1 MKTLLTHFL
10 LLLSIVVHAQ
20 TVIPIGHAHND
31 YKQRHPLDA
40 ALSFGFTSIEVDVF
54 LVDKEIKVAHTK
66 LGLPFAKNLKDLY
79 LDPLKERLDGQEAGV
94 YGDSSILVL
103 MIDLKNNRWELLDML
118 ENLLKCYE
126 DLLVHNQQGELSWA
140 PLQILVSG
148 GPPMQWINAQRNGFI
163 FADWPLKGSYE
174 ESDRSS
180 YCTRRSARWSDYFEW
195 NGKGPISE
203 EELVLLEKLTT
214 ETHSIGQKVRF
225 WGIPETEAC
234 WSLLLE
240 YEVDWIN
247 VDALEEF
254 ALYYRA
260 NHLK

>member
-1 MKTLLTHFL
+1 MKALLTHFL
-10 LLLSIVVHAQ
+10 LLISIVGHAQ
-20 TVIPIGHAHND
+20 TVIPVGHAHND

-40 ALSFGFTSIEVDVF
+40 ALFFGFTSIEVDVF

-79 LDPLKERLDGQEAGV
+79 LDPLKERLDNQLAGV

-118 ENLLKCYE
+118 ENLLKDYE
-126 DLLVHNQQGELSWA
+126 HLLVHNQKGELNWA

-148 GPPMQWINAQRNGFI
+148 GPPMQWINAQKNGFI
-163 FADWPLKGSYE
+163 FADRPLKVSYDQ
-174 ESDRSS
+174 SDLNS
-180 YCTRRSARWSDYFEW
+180 YCIRRSARWSDYFEW
-195 NGKGPISE
+195 NGNGPILE
-203 EELVLLEKLTT
+203 KELALLERLSTQA
-214 ETHSIGQKVRF
+214 HSIGQKVRF

-234 WSLLLE
+234 WSLLLK

-254 ALYYRA
+254 AIYYKE
-260 NHLK
+260 NH